1 MILGRDLMSVLTR
14 RQALLGGA
22 ALSALTACGG
32 DVAVEPA
39 PASGNLSS
47 GEPKAPFDYA
57 KYFDGVSRG
66 EALANGEVSSEQLVS
81 DAISRAKRVNGSIN
95 AIVNDLYEN
104 AQAIS
109 KTAEAR
115 GYSGQPSFIKD
126 LDDWKGAPTYYG
138 SRTFKGAPNQE
149 IYGDFVRTWHDS
161 GIIALGKTTT
171 PEMGLTS
178 STEPLVTGATRN
190 PWNTDRIPGGSSGG
204 SAALVAARVV
214 PFAHASDGGGSIRI
228 PAACCGIFGLKPSRG
243 ALVESD
249 PAGGGADIS
258 VNHAVTLTVRDS
270 INLFSIAQ
278 NDRSGLMSDA
288 AKDPIDRRLKIAFAP
303 DPITSARLDA
313 PTRAGIEATAQL
325 CRDLGHDVFDWSMPV
340 DGPEFA
346 DNFLLLWSGAATQFL
361 QRAAAFKGI
370 IPTPTNMTEYV
381 EPWTMSLAGNF
392 LANRDKFPGALEY
405 LNAFVSLY
413 DSWFSDFDVIL
424 SPTVSTVPP
433 EIGTQ
438 APDGDYEIVRKN
450 VLDFAC
456 FTSPMNVSGAAS
468 MSVPLYWS
476 EDGLPVGAMF
486 SGRLGD
492 DALLFRLALELE
504 NARPWI
510 DRKPPV
516 SAE

>member
-1 MILGRDLMSVLTR
+1 MSALTR

-22 ALSALTACGG
+22 ALSALATCGG
-32 DVAVEPA
+32 DVTTDPA
-39 PASGNLSS
+39 PSSGNLSS
-47 GEPKAPFDYA
+47 SDPKPSFDYA

-66 EALANGEVSSEQLVS
+66 EALTKGEISSEQLVS

-95 AIVNDLYEN
+95 AIVNDLYESSE
-104 AQAIS
+104 AIS
-109 KTAEAR
+109 KTTDGG

-126 LDDWKGAPTYYG
+126 LEDWKGAPTYYG
-138 SRTFKGAPNQE
+138 SRAFKGAENQE
-149 IYGDFVRTWHDS
+149 SYGAFVRTWHDS

-171 PEMGLTS
+171 PEMGLIS

-214 PFAHASDGGGSIRI
+214 PFAQASDGGGSIRI

-249 PAGGGADIS
+249 PGGGGANIS

-278 NDRSGLMSDA
+278 SDRSLLVSDA

-303 DPITSARLDA
+303 DPLTSARLDA
-313 PTRAGIEATAQL
+313 PTRAGIEGAAQL
-325 CRDLGHDVFDWSMPV
+325 CRDLGHEVFDWSMPV
-340 DGPEFA
+340 DGNEFS

-370 IPTPTNMTEYV
+370 IPTPTNMTEYI
-381 EPWTMSLAGNF
+381 EPWTMSLANNF
-392 LANRDKFPGALEY
+392 LANRDKFPETLEY
-405 LNAFVSLY
+405 LNNFVSLY
-413 DSWFSDFDVIL
+413 DSWFSEFDVIL
-424 SPTVSTVPP
+424 TPTVSTVAP

-438 APDGDYEIVRKN
+438 APDGDYETIKKN

-476 EDGLPVGAMF
+476 DDGMPVGAMF
-486 SGRLGD
+486 SARLGD
-492 DALLFRLALELE
+492 DTLLFRLALELE
-504 NARPWI
+504 KARPWI